1 MGASYYISLERQ
13 IDDVDPLDMD
23 GKAVCRASEALD
35 ALAGRL
41 KVAPLRSFFS
51 ADPAQM
57 ADYVDEV
64 SDDDLA
70 NAAPRTYFSA
80 EDGLKTV
87 RALCNHLRAHP
98 ESVPDG
104 DEALVDLFEFEK
116 ILARAV
122 EEDVRWHLA
131 GDA

>member
-1 MGASYYISLERQ
+1 MGAAFYISLERQ
-13 IDDVDPLDMD
+13 IEDVDPLDMD
-23 GKAVCRASEALD
+23 GKAVCRASEALEV
-35 ALAGRL
+35 LAGRL
-41 KVAPLRSFFS
+41 KVAPLMSFFS
-51 ADPAQM
+51 ADPTRA
-57 ADYVDEV
+57 ADFSEEDPG
-64 SDDDLA
+64 DLP
-70 NAAPRTYFSA
+70 PRSYFAA

-98 ESVPDG
+98 DSVPDG

>member
-1 MGASYYISLERQ
+1 MGASFYISLERQ

-41 KVAPLRSFFS
+41 RVTPLMSFFS
-51 ADPAQM
+51 ADPAQ
-57 ADYVDEV
+57 AAEFSEEDL
-64 SDDDLA
+64 DDLP
-70 NAAPRTYFSA
+70 PRTYFAA

-87 RALCNHLRAHP
+87 RALCNHLRVHP

-104 DEALVDLFEFEK
+104 GEALVDLFEFEK
-116 ILARAV
+116 ILARAF

>member
-1 MGASYYISLERQ
+1 
-13 IDDVDPLDMD
+13 MD
-23 GKAVCRASEALD
+23 GKAVCRASQALD

-41 KVAPLRSFFS
+41 KVAPLMSFFS
-51 ADPAQM
+51 ADPSQA
-57 ADYVDEV
+57 ADDAEE
-64 SDDDLA
+64 DLGDLP
-70 NAAPRTYFSA
+70 PRSYFAA
-80 EDGLKTV
+80 EDGLRTV

-98 ESVPDG
+98 DSVPDG